1 MRRFMIFLPIVAL
14 LAGVAAPAVQAAPS
28 DAKMI
33 VSGKAQ
39 LVGTAINVSVTYICP
54 ASFTSGLIAVFVSQA
69 ETGASG
75 VGFMSAPCTDDRE
88 TLLVPVA
95 GTFALGHALVQGF
108 ISGTFV
114 GDSDVRRIQIV
125 Q

>member
-54 ASFTSGLIAVFVSQA
+54 ASFVSGLIALFVSQ
-69 ETGASG
+69 EDTGASG
-75 VGFMSAPCTDDRE
+75 FSFVPVTCTDDRA
-88 TLLVPVA
+88 TILAPVA
-95 GTFALGHALVQGF
+95 GAFALGHALVQGF

>member
-1 MRRFMIFLPIVAL
+1 MRRFMIFLAILAL
-14 LAGVAAPAVQAAPS
+14 LAGVASVAQAAPS

-54 ASFTSGLIAVFVSQA
+54 ASFVSALIVLFVSQ
-69 ETGASG
+69 ETTGASG
-75 VGFMSAPCTDDRE
+75 ASFVPATCTDDRA
-88 TLLVPVA
+88 TITVPVA
-95 GTFALGHALVQGF
+95 GSFALGQAIVQGF
-108 ISGTFV
+108 ISGTFA